1 MSRCYQYI
9 TEGKYLQFV
18 FSAQRHTFNGNA
30 SAKILFS
37 LNSLDNID
45 RKIHNEKKTKENRPM
60 NTLNDHIA
68 EYLEYCEYRK
78 RLNGKTLK
86 AYRID
91 LKQYEFF
98 CSDIADYASRSAVDR
113 YITDLHRQYMPKTVK
128 RKIAS
133 LKAFFHYMEYREL
146 LRENPFTKLD
156 IRFRE
161 AKLLP
166 KTIPFHSIQAFLS
179 TLYTQKNQA
188 ASEYQLR
195 CCIRDIAVIELLFA
209 TGMRISELCSLK
221 PSDIDLESN
230 TILIYGKGAKERIL
244 QLGNQDV
251 INSLLL
257 YQAAFQKDIEACGYF
272 FVNRLR
278 QQLSDQ
284 SVRFMI
290 NRYTE
295 LAGIT
300 QHITPH
306 MFRHSFATLLLEQDV
321 DIRYIQRMLGHS
333 SISTT
338 EIYTHVSNA
347 KQKEILVH
355 KHPRNRMEV
364 NTG

>member
-1 MSRCYQYI
+1 
-9 TEGKYLQFV
+9 
-18 FSAQRHTFNGNA
+18 
-30 SAKILFS
+30 
-37 LNSLDNID
+37 
-45 RKIHNEKKTKENRPM
+45 M
-60 NTLNDHIA
+60 NTLHDHIA

-78 RLNGKTLK
+78 RLNSKTLK

-91 LKQYEFF
+91 LKQYQLF
-98 CSDIADYASRSAVDR
+98 CSSIEDYTSKNTIDR
-113 YITDLHRQYMPKTVK
+113 FITSLHKQYKSKTVK
-128 RKIAS
+128 RKIAC
-133 LKAFFHYMEYREL
+133 LKAFFHYMEYQDQL
-146 LRENPFTKLD
+146 GENPFTKLD

-166 KTIPFHSIQAFLS
+166 KTISFHSIQAFLS
-179 TLYTQKNQA
+179 TLYAYKNQA
-188 ASEYQLR
+188 ESEYQFR
-195 CCIRDIAVIELLFA
+195 CCIRDVAVIELLFA

-221 PSDIDLESN
+221 PSDIDLESGN
-230 TILIYGKGAKERIL
+230 ILIYGKGAKERII
-244 QLGNQDV
+244 QLGNPDV
-251 INSLLL
+251 INALIL
-257 YQAAFQKDIEACGYF
+257 YWETFKKDIETCGYF

-278 QQLSDQ
+278 HRLSDQ

-306 MFRHSFATLLLEQDV
+306 MFRHSFATLLLEQEV

-347 KQKEILVH
+347 KQKDILFH
-355 KHPRNRMEV
+355 KHPRNLMQV
-364 NTG
+364 NKG